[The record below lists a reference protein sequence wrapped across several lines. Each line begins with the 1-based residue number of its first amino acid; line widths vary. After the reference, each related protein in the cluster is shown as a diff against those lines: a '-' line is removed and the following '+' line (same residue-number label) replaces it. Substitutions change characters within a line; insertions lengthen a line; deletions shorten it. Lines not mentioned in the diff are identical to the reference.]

1 MDRKENIHPEE
12 LENVE
17 PISDQSDSSEQ
28 QPSADKKEETSY
40 LSLGI
45 VFGPSLGIAL
55 GLTIFNNLGLGIGV
69 GIVLGV
75 AIGAA
80 LDQQNKNNK

>member
-17 PISDQSDSSEQ
+17 PISDQSDALDQ

-45 VFGPSLGIAL
+45 AIGLSLGTAL
-55 GLTIFNNLGLGIGV
+55 GLTVFDNLGLGMGV
-69 GIVLGV
+69 GIALGV